1 MIIILIKNNKFNS
14 FVNNNNNNNINSNL
28 ITSSSVNDIIEIKGK
43 IIKKKDNNDNLP
55 KDNVFEVLGDNLEN
69 IKNLNILCSFSSNF
83 SGKKQE

>member
-43 IIKKKDNNDNLP
+43 IIKKKTITIIYL
-55 KDNVFEVLGDNLEN
+55 K
-69 IKNLNILCSFSSNF
+69 IMFSKF
-83 SGKKQE
+83 SVII

>member
-43 IIKKKDNNDNLP
+43 IIKKKKTITIIYL
-55 KDNVFEVLGDNLEN
+55 K
-69 IKNLNILCSFSSNF
+69 IMFSKF
-83 SGKKQE
+83 SVII